1 MEKIEGELNAV
12 QQAEIHKQCKKMG
25 MIPVSNLPNED
36 LRLAEL
42 NRLGILEK
50 DLNQDPRYSSLTEIT
65 AHLMETPLCAINILG
80 STFQRCKMIY
90 GLSEEEEE
98 DFEIDEP
105 RDLSIC
111 QFSLSNPHQPLVIR
125 KSFGS

>member
-1 MEKIEGELNAV
+1 MEKIEGELNAF

-65 AHLMETPLCAINILG
+65 AHLMETPL
-80 STFQRCKMIY
+80 
-90 GLSEEEEE
+90 
-98 DFEIDEP
+98 
-105 RDLSIC
+105 
-111 QFSLSNPHQPLVIR
+111 
-125 KSFGS
+125 

>member
-50 DLNQDPRYSSLTEIT
+50 DLNQDLL
-65 AHLMETPLCAINILG
+65 H
-80 STFQRCKMIY
+80 
-90 GLSEEEEE
+90 
-98 DFEIDEP
+98 
-105 RDLSIC
+105 
-111 QFSLSNPHQPLVIR
+111 
-125 KSFGS
+125 